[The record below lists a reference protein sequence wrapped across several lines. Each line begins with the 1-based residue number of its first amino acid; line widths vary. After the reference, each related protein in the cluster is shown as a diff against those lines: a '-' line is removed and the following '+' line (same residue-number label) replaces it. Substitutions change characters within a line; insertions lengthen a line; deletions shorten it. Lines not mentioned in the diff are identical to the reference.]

1 MFDLTGKM
9 ALVTGA
15 TGGIGAEIARV
26 FHKAGATVAIS
37 GRKVEALEALKAELG
52 DRVHVVPCD
61 LADRA
66 QVAKLIDEAVKV
78 LGGRLDILVNN
89 AGLTKDNLFMVM
101 KDEQWDDVIAVNLTS
116 TFMLCR
122 AGSRH
127 MMRSKTGYGRII
139 NIASV
144 SGVFGN
150 PGQGNYAA
158 SKAGM
163 IGMTKSL
170 AREVAF
176 ARHHGELHRTGLH
189 PDRHDRCLE
198 RQTEVRHLR
207 DDPEPEVRHANGYRG
222 RVPLPCLQR
231 RGLYHRPDAAH
242 QRRYGDA
249 RSGSIRRV
257 YQLCPRLG

>member
-1 MFDLTGKM
+1 MSCP
-9 ALVTGA
+9 
-15 TGGIGAEIARV
+15 
-26 FHKAGATVAIS
+26 AIS
-37 GRKVEALEALKAELG
+37 PTAPAVG
-52 DRVHVVPCD
+52 
-61 LADRA
+61 
-66 QVAKLIDEAVKV
+66 KLIDEAIKA

-122 AGSRH
+122 AASRA
-127 MMRSKTGYGRII
+127 MMRKKTGFGRII

-170 AREVAF
+170 AREVAN
-176 ARHHGELHRTGLH
+176 RGIT
-189 PDRHDRCLE
+189 
-198 RQTEVRHLR
+198 
-207 DDPEPEVRHANGYRG
+207 ANCIAPGFIKTAMTDVLNEKQKEEISAMIPAQRFGQPLDIAAGWLYSGVQRG
-222 RVPLPCLQR
+222 RLH
-231 RGLYHRPDAAH
+231 HRPDAAH
-242 QRRYGDA
+242 QRRHGDGLTAEPRPAGGIPQWLNGSTSAQNTGGLPCA
-249 RSGSIRRV
+249 RRR
-257 YQLCPRLG
+257 PKS